1 MLVQFFRQS
10 VPLRESCVA
19 TRGGSLSFCKTTGV
33 TKRSILKAIPGLE
46 IVTDTVTNVTNI
58 SSLATKFGKNSG
70 LVTIM
75 ATTFLCVDDQ
85 SGYFVAH
92 YVLLDNH

>member
-19 TRGGSLSFCKTTGV
+19 TRGGSQKNEERASLALSFCKTTGL

-58 SSLATKFGKNSG
+58 SSLATKIRQKFWFSHHKGDYIS
-70 LVTIM
+70 
-75 ATTFLCVDDQ
+75 LC
-85 SGYFVAH
+85 
-92 YVLLDNH
+92 